1 MTGHNWLWFVL
12 NWLGLPALALLAI
25 VLVYR
30 RWSRV
35 FPYFLIY
42 VIAAEV
48 IGLIRLA
55 VSRIFPDVYS
65 KIYWISDTVLAAA
78 AFLAA
83 YELLFRQLFPA
94 FYRVRFYRSLFPAA
108 AILITV
114 LMILGALYGGHFSI
128 LATAI
133 HTYEFLRGVALFFFV
148 LLMLV
153 MGRHWG
159 KQEFGI
165 AFGFGLDT
173 SATLMLLSTWSH
185 ASKRASLAGWLVV
198 AYDIACLIWLYCFW
212 AAPKAQVSSASP
224 ALSAE
229 ALQEAKKWENSLKD
243 FMSQG
248 KH

>member
-1 MTGHNWLWFVL
+1 MTEHSWLWFVL

-25 VLVYR
+25 ILIYR
-30 RWSRV
+30 RWNRV

-42 VIAAEV
+42 VLAAEA

-55 VSRIFPDVYS
+55 TSRFLPGGYS

-83 YELLFRQLFPA
+83 YELLFRRLFPA

-114 LMILGALYGGHFSI
+114 LMIVSALFGGHFSV

-133 HTYEFLRGVALFFFV
+133 HTYEFLLGAALFFFV

-165 AFGFGLDT
+165 AFGFGLVAST
-173 SATLMLLSTWSH
+173 SLIMLSIWSH
-185 ASKRASLAGWLVV
+185 ASRRTAFAGWSVV
-198 AYDIACLIWLYCFW
+198 AYDLACLIWLYCFW
-212 AAPKAQVSSASP
+212 TAPKEQEATASP
-224 ALSAE
+224 ALSTQ
-229 ALQEAKKWENSLKD
+229 ALQEARKWEGSLKD

-248 KH
+248 KR

>member
-1 MTGHNWLWFVL
+1 MTEHHWVWFVL

-25 VLVYR
+25 VLIYR
-30 RWSRV
+30 RWNRV

-42 VIAAEV
+42 VISAEA

-55 VSRIFPDVYS
+55 ASRFLPNAYS

-83 YELLFRQLFPA
+83 YELLFRRLFPA

-114 LMILGALYGGHFSI
+114 LMIVSALFGGHFSV

-133 HTYEFLRGVALFFFV
+133 RTYEFLLGAALFFFV

-165 AFGFGLDT
+165 AFGFGLVAST
-173 SATLMLLSTWSH
+173 SLIMLSIWSH
-185 ASKRASLAGWLVV
+185 ASRRTAFAGWSVV
-198 AYDIACLIWLYCFW
+198 AYDLACLIWLYCFW
-212 AAPKAQVSSASP
+212 TAPKDQEATASP
-224 ALSAE
+224 TFSTE
-229 ALQEAKKWENSLKD
+229 ALQEARKWEGSLKD

-248 KH
+248 KR

>member
-1 MTGHNWLWFVL
+1 MTEHHWLWFVL

-25 VLVYR
+25 ILIYR
-30 RWSRV
+30 RWNRA

-42 VIAAEV
+42 VISAEA

-55 VSRIFPDVYS
+55 ASRFLPGGYS

-83 YELLFRQLFPA
+83 YELLFRRLFPA

-114 LMILGALYGGHFSI
+114 LMIVSALFGGHFSV

-133 HTYEFLRGVALFFFV
+133 HTYEFLLGAALFFFV

-165 AFGFGLDT
+165 AFGFGLVAST
-173 SATLMLLSTWSH
+173 SLIMLSIWSH
-185 ASKRASLAGWLVV
+185 ASRRTAFAGWSVV
-198 AYDIACLIWLYCFW
+198 AYDLACLIWLYCFW
-212 AAPKAQVSSASP
+212 TAPKDQEATASP
-224 ALSAE
+224 TLSTE
-229 ALQEAKKWENSLKD
+229 ALQEARKWEGSLKD

-248 KH
+248 KR

>member
-1 MTGHNWLWFVL
+1 MTDHQWLWFVL

-25 VLVYR
+25 VLIYR
-30 RWSRV
+30 RWNRV

-42 VIAAEV
+42 VISAEA

-55 VSRIFPDVYS
+55 ASRFLPNAYS

-83 YELLFRQLFPA
+83 YELLFTRLFPA

-114 LMILGALYGGHFSI
+114 LMIFGALLGGHFSI

-133 HTYEFLRGVALFFFV
+133 HTYEFLRGAALFFFV

-153 MGRHWG
+153 MGRSWG
-159 KQEFGI
+159 KPEFGI
-165 AFGFGLDT
+165 AFGFGLDNST
-173 SATLMLLSTWSH
+173 TLMVLGAWMH
-185 ASKRASLAGWLVV
+185 ASKRASLAGWSVV
-198 AYDIACLIWLYCFW
+198 AYDLACLIWLYCFW
-212 AAPKAQVSSASP
+212 SARPAQAAPASP

-229 ALQEAKKWENSLKD
+229 ALQEARKWEDSLKD

-248 KH
+248 KR

>member
-1 MTGHNWLWFVL
+1 MTGNDWLLFVL
-12 NWLGLPALALLAI
+12 NWLGLPTLALLAI

-30 RWSRV
+30 RWNRV

-55 VSRIFPDVYS
+55 ASRIFPDVYS

-83 YELLFRQLFPA
+83 YELLFRRLFPA

-114 LMILGALYGGHFSI
+114 FMILGAIYRGHFSI
-128 LATAI
+128 LATTI
-133 HTYEFLRGVALFFFV
+133 HTYEFLRGATLFFFV

-173 SATLMLLSTWSH
+173 SAALILLSTWSH
-185 ASKRASLAGWLVV
+185 ASKRASFTEWSVV
-198 AYDIACLIWLYCFW
+198 AYDIACLIWIYSFW
-212 AAPKAQVSSASP
+212 PAPKDQGAIESP
-224 ALSAE
+224 AFSAD
-229 ALQEAKKWENSLKD
+229 ALHEVKKWEDSLKD

>member
-1 MTGHNWLWFVL
+1 MTEHSWLWFVL

-25 VLVYR
+25 VLIYHH
-30 RWSRV
+30 WNRV

-42 VIAAEV
+42 VISAET

-55 VSRIFPDVYS
+55 ASRFLPNAYS

-83 YELLFRQLFPA
+83 YELLFRRLFPA
-94 FYRVRFYRSLFPAA
+94 FYRVRLYRSLFPAV
-108 AILITV
+108 AILVTV
-114 LMILGALYGGHFSI
+114 LMILSAFFRGHFSV
-128 LATAI
+128 LATVI
-133 HTYEFLRGVALFFFV
+133 HTYEFLLGAALFFFV
-148 LLMLV
+148 LLMLI

-165 AFGFGLDT
+165 AFGFGLVAST
-173 SATLMLLSTWSH
+173 SLIVLSIWTH
-185 ASKRASLAGWLVV
+185 AYKRASLADWSVV

-212 AAPKAQVSSASP
+212 SAPPVQTSTPSP

-229 ALQEAKKWENSLKD
+229 ALHEARKWEDSLKD

-248 KH
+248 KG

>member
-1 MTGHNWLWFVL
+1 MTEHHWLWFVL

-25 VLVYR
+25 ILIYR
-30 RWSRV
+30 RWNRV

-42 VIAAEV
+42 VISAEA

-55 VSRIFPDVYS
+55 ASRFLPGGYS

-83 YELLFRQLFPA
+83 YELLFRRLFPA

-114 LMILGALYGGHFSI
+114 LMIVSALFGGHFSV

-133 HTYEFLRGVALFFFV
+133 HTYEFLLGAALFFFV

-165 AFGFGLDT
+165 AFGFGLVAST
-173 SATLMLLSTWSH
+173 SLIMLSIWSH
-185 ASKRASLAGWLVV
+185 ASRRTAFAGWSVV
-198 AYDIACLIWLYCFW
+198 AYDLACLIWLYCFW
-212 AAPKAQVSSASP
+212 TAPKDQDATASP
-224 ALSAE
+224 ALSTE
-229 ALQEAKKWENSLKD
+229 ALQEARKWEGSLKD

-248 KH
+248 KR

>member
-1 MTGHNWLWFVL
+1 MTEHHWLWFVL

-25 VLVYR
+25 ILIYR
-30 RWSRV
+30 RWNRV

-42 VIAAEV
+42 VISAEA

-55 VSRIFPDVYS
+55 ASRFLPGGYS

-83 YELLFRQLFPA
+83 YELLFRRLFPA

-114 LMILGALYGGHFSI
+114 LMIVSALFGGHFSV

-133 HTYEFLRGVALFFFV
+133 HTYEFLLGAALFFFV
-148 LLMLV
+148 SLMLV

-165 AFGFGLDT
+165 AFGFGLVAST
-173 SATLMLLSTWSH
+173 SLIMLSIWSH
-185 ASKRASLAGWLVV
+185 ASRRTAFAGWSVV
-198 AYDIACLIWLYCFW
+198 AYDLACLIWLYCFW
-212 AAPKAQVSSASP
+212 TAPKDQEATASP
-224 ALSAE
+224 ALSTQ
-229 ALQEAKKWENSLKD
+229 ALQEARKWEGSLKD

-248 KH
+248 KR

>member
-1 MTGHNWLWFVL
+1 MTEHHWLWFVL

-25 VLVYR
+25 VLIYR
-30 RWSRV
+30 RWNRV

-42 VIAAEV
+42 VISAEA

-55 VSRIFPDVYS
+55 ASRFLPNAYS

-83 YELLFRQLFPA
+83 YELLFRRLFPA

-114 LMILGALYGGHFSI
+114 LMIVSALFGGHFSV

-133 HTYEFLRGVALFFFV
+133 HTYEFLLGAALFFFV

-159 KQEFGI
+159 KQEF
-165 AFGFGLDT
+165 
-173 SATLMLLSTWSH
+173 
-185 ASKRASLAGWLVV
+185 
-198 AYDIACLIWLYCFW
+198 
-212 AAPKAQVSSASP
+212 
-224 ALSAE
+224 
-229 ALQEAKKWENSLKD
+229 
-243 FMSQG
+243 
-248 KH
+248 

>member
-1 MTGHNWLWFVL
+1 MTEHHWLWFVL

-25 VLVYR
+25 ILIYR
-30 RWSRV
+30 RWNRV

-42 VIAAEV
+42 VISAEA

-55 VSRIFPDVYS
+55 ASRFLPGGYS

-83 YELLFRQLFPA
+83 YELLFRRLFPA

-114 LMILGALYGGHFSI
+114 LMIVSALFGGHFSV

-133 HTYEFLRGVALFFFV
+133 HAYEFLLGAALFFFV

-165 AFGFGLDT
+165 AFGFGLIAST
-173 SATLMLLSTWSH
+173 SLIMLSIWSH
-185 ASKRASLAGWLVV
+185 ASRRTAFAGWSVV
-198 AYDIACLIWLYCFW
+198 AYDLACLIWLYCFW
-212 AAPKAQVSSASP
+212 TAPKDQEATASP
-224 ALSAE
+224 ALSTE
-229 ALQEAKKWENSLKD
+229 ALQEARKWEGSLKD

-248 KH
+248 KR

>member
-1 MTGHNWLWFVL
+1 MTEHSWLWFVL

-25 VLVYR
+25 VLIYR
-30 RWSRV
+30 HWSRV

-42 VIAAEV
+42 VISAEA

-55 VSRIFPDVYS
+55 ASRFLPNAYS

-83 YELLFRQLFPA
+83 YELLFKRLFPA

-114 LMILGALYGGHFSI
+114 VMIVSAYFRGHFSI

-133 HTYEFLRGVALFFFV
+133 HTYELLLAAALFFFV
-148 LLMLV
+148 LLMLI

-165 AFGFGLDT
+165 AFGFGLVAST
-173 SATLMLLSTWSH
+173 SLIVLSIWSH
-185 ASKRASLAGWLVV
+185 ASKRATFAGWSVI
-198 AYDIACLIWLYCFW
+198 AYDLACLIWLYCFW
-212 AAPKAQVSSASP
+212 PAPQAQAFTPSP
-224 ALSAE
+224 ELSTE
-229 ALQEAKKWENSLKD
+229 ALQEAKKWEDSLKD

-248 KH
+248 KR

>member
-1 MTGHNWLWFVL
+1 MTEHHWLWFVL

-25 VLVYR
+25 ILIYR
-30 RWSRV
+30 RWNRV

-42 VIAAEV
+42 VISAEA

-55 VSRIFPDVYS
+55 ASRFLPGGYS

-83 YELLFRQLFPA
+83 YELLFRRLFPA

-114 LMILGALYGGHFSI
+114 LMIVSALFGGHFSV

-133 HTYEFLRGVALFFFV
+133 HTYEFLLGAALFFFV

-165 AFGFGLDT
+165 AFGFGLVAST
-173 SATLMLLSTWSH
+173 SLIMLSIWSH
-185 ASKRASLAGWLVV
+185 ASRRTAFAGWSVV
-198 AYDIACLIWLYCFW
+198 AYDLACLIWLYCFW
-212 AAPKAQVSSASP
+212 TAPKDQEATASP
-224 ALSAE
+224 ALSTE
-229 ALQEAKKWENSLKD
+229 ALQEARKWQGSLKD

-248 KH
+248 KR

>member
-1 MTGHNWLWFVL
+1 MTEHHWLWFVL

-25 VLVYR
+25 VLIYR
-30 RWSRV
+30 RWNRV

-42 VIAAEV
+42 VISAEA

-55 VSRIFPDVYS
+55 ASRFLPGAYS

-83 YELLFRQLFPA
+83 YELLFRRLFPA

-114 LMILGALYGGHFSI
+114 LMIVSALFGGHFSV

-133 HTYEFLRGVALFFFV
+133 HTYEFLLGAALFFFV

-165 AFGFGLDT
+165 AFGFGLVAST
-173 SATLMLLSTWSH
+173 SLIMLSIWSH
-185 ASKRASLAGWLVV
+185 ASRRTAFAGWSVV
-198 AYDIACLIWLYCFW
+198 AYDLACLIWLYCFW
-212 AAPKAQVSSASP
+212 TAPKDQEATASP
-224 ALSAE
+224 ALSTE
-229 ALQEAKKWENSLKD
+229 ALQEARKWEGSLKD

-248 KH
+248 KR

>member
-1 MTGHNWLWFVL
+1 MTEHHWLWFVL

-25 VLVYR
+25 VLIYR
-30 RWSRV
+30 RWNRV

-42 VIAAEV
+42 VISAEA

-55 VSRIFPDVYS
+55 ASRIFPDVYS

-83 YELLFRQLFPA
+83 YELLFRRLFPA

-114 LMILGALYGGHFSI
+114 LMIVSALFGGHFSV

-133 HTYEFLRGVALFFFV
+133 HTYEFLLGAALFFFV

-153 MGRHWG
+153 MGRQWG

-165 AFGFGLDT
+165 AFGFGLVAST
-173 SATLMLLSTWSH
+173 SLIMLSIWSH
-185 ASKRASLAGWLVV
+185 ASRRTAFAGWSVV
-198 AYDIACLIWLYCFW
+198 AYDLACLIWLYCFW
-212 AAPKAQVSSASP
+212 TAPKDQEATASP
-224 ALSAE
+224 ALSPE
-229 ALQEAKKWENSLKD
+229 ALQEARKWEDSLKD

-248 KH
+248 KR

>member
-1 MTGHNWLWFVL
+1 MTEHHWLWFVL

-25 VLVYR
+25 ILIYR
-30 RWSRV
+30 RWNRV

-42 VIAAEV
+42 VISAEA

-55 VSRIFPDVYS
+55 ASRFLPGGYS

-83 YELLFRQLFPA
+83 YELLFRRLFPA

-108 AILITV
+108 AILITL
-114 LMILGALYGGHFSI
+114 LMIVSALFGGHFSV

-133 HTYEFLRGVALFFFV
+133 HTYEFLLGAALFFFV

-165 AFGFGLDT
+165 AFGFGLVAST
-173 SATLMLLSTWSH
+173 SLIMLSIWSH
-185 ASKRASLAGWLVV
+185 ASRRTAFAGWSVV
-198 AYDIACLIWLYCFW
+198 AYDLACLIWLYCFW
-212 AAPKAQVSSASP
+212 TAPKDQEATASP
-224 ALSAE
+224 ALSTE
-229 ALQEAKKWENSLKD
+229 ALQEARKWEGSLKD

-248 KH
+248 KR

>member
-1 MTGHNWLWFVL
+1 MTEHHWLWFVL

-25 VLVYR
+25 ILIYR
-30 RWSRV
+30 RWNRV

-42 VIAAEV
+42 VISAEA

-55 VSRIFPDVYS
+55 ASRFLPGGYS

-83 YELLFRQLFPA
+83 YELLFRRLFPA

-114 LMILGALYGGHFSI
+114 LMIVSALFGGHFSV

-133 HTYEFLRGVALFFFV
+133 HTYEFLLGAALFFFV

-165 AFGFGLDT
+165 AFGFGLVAST
-173 SATLMLLSTWSH
+173 SLIMLSIWSH
-185 ASKRASLAGWLVV
+185 ASRRTAFAGWSVV
-198 AYDIACLIWLYCFW
+198 AYDLACLIWLYCFW
-212 AAPKAQVSSASP
+212 TAPKDQEATASP
-224 ALSAE
+224 ALSTE
-229 ALQEAKKWENSLKD
+229 ALQEARKWEGSLKD

-248 KH
+248 KR

>member
-1 MTGHNWLWFVL
+1 MTEHSWLWFVL

-25 VLVYR
+25 VLIYR
-30 RWSRV
+30 RWNRV

-42 VIAAEV
+42 VISAEA

-55 VSRIFPDVYS
+55 ASRYLPNAYS

-83 YELLFRQLFPA
+83 YELLFRRLFPA

-108 AILITV
+108 AILITAG
-114 LMILGALYGGHFSI
+114 MILSAYFRGHFSI

-133 HTYEFLRGVALFFFV
+133 HTYEFLLGAALFFFV

-165 AFGFGLDT
+165 AFGFGLVVST
-173 SATLMLLSTWSH
+173 SLIMLSIWSH
-185 ASKRASLAGWLVV
+185 ASRRAALAGYSVV
-198 AYDIACLIWLYCFW
+198 AYDLACLIWLYCFW
-212 AAPKAQVSSASP
+212 SEPPAQASTASP

-229 ALQEAKKWENSLKD
+229 ALQEARKWEDTLKN

-248 KH
+248 KR

>member
-1 MTGHNWLWFVL
+1 MTEHSWLWFVL
-12 NWLGLPALALLAI
+12 NWLGLPSLALLAV
-25 VLVYR
+25 VLIYR
-30 RWSRV
+30 GWNRV

-42 VIAAEV
+42 VISAEAV
-48 IGLIRLA
+48 GLMRLA
-55 VSRIFPDVYS
+55 ASRFLPGAYS

-83 YELLFRQLFPA
+83 YELLFGRLFPA
-94 FYRVRFYRSLFPAA
+94 FYRVRLYRSLFPSA
-108 AILITV
+108 AIVITI
-114 LMILGALYGGHFSI
+114 LMILSAYFRGHFSV

-133 HTYEFLRGVALFFFV
+133 HAYEFLRGAALFFFV

-165 AFGFGLDT
+165 AFGFGLDA
-173 SATLMLLSTWSH
+173 SSSLIVLSIWSH
-185 ASKRASLAGWLVV
+185 APKRAVFAGWSVV
-198 AYDIACLIWLYCFW
+198 AYDLACLIWLYCFW
-212 AAPKAQVSSASP
+212 AAPKDQASIPSP

-229 ALQEAKKWENSLKD
+229 ALQEARKWEDSLKD

-248 KH
+248 KR